1 MVDYIKWS
9 DPFAENNYKS
19 YRKYKILSED
29 NQRDKLVKHYQ
40 AKTQKRRKYK
50 EMRLTFGTVFALKA
64 FTSLEVAAKRFV

>member
-1 MVDYIKWS
+1 MLRTTTKATENIKYYL
-9 DPFAENNYKS
+9 F
-19 YRKYKILSED
+19 ED

-64 FTSLEVAAKRFV
+64 FTSSEVAAKRFV